1 MKSAAVKVRPGD
13 KIRLSK
19 IDPDD
24 TGKLTKEEAR
34 ALSPGAARRPAE
46 IRQDSLRS
54 PQSDVGG

>member
-24 TGKLTKEEAR
+24 TGKMTKEEACTR
-34 ALSPGAARRPAE
+34 FVARSCA
-46 IRQDSLRS
+46 
-54 PQSDVGG
+54 